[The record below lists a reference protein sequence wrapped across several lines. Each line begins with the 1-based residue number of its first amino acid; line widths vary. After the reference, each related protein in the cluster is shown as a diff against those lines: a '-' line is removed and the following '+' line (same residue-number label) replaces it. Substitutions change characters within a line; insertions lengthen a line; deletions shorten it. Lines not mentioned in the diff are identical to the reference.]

1 MKNYKIRKKLLVS
14 LGSLGILLLI
24 MCSVAFY
31 CIIMTNARL
40 ESIYTKNYTASNA
53 IGRIREIYQYER
65 TVSRDIA
72 TMDVISSAT
81 VKHNEADAVSSATIN
96 YVEELDDLQIMMKE
110 NFDVYEA
117 TIKTQESNEI
127 FEKIKSLYFGDYA
140 NYKETLKNYAE
151 QKNSSAALE
160 HLLSDIELNDIMYG
174 YLTQIEELNKGY
186 IENAMTESQ
195 RAAIITYVTGILFV
209 IFAVFWLLYLVKTL
223 DKMIAGQ
230 VEKLVKATNEIAVGN
245 VDVLVEIDSE
255 DEIGQLAKDFNN
267 MIHGIREQVKIV
279 EAIEIGNLTV
289 STIPRSDKDV
299 MMLSLNK
306 TIGNLNNLLGSF
318 NNIAEQLNAGV
329 KEVASASLNI
339 ASGATEQASSVQ
351 ELNNSIAEVLKEANE
366 NASHVE
372 KASKYA
378 EQAENGI
385 KESNRHMSE
394 MLKAMEKIEEFAT
407 KISGI
412 TKIID
417 DIAFQ
422 TNILALNASIEA
434 ARAGEVGKGFAVVA
448 EEVRNLAVRSG
459 EAAKETAQLTFDTVA
474 AVENGT
480 HIASETAQVLQ
491 DVSLKVSS
499 VGEIMSMIENGSCNQ
514 KEAIEQIT
522 FNTEQISGI
531 VQSNA
536 ASSEE
541 GSASAGELSTL
552 AALLMDEIN
561 QFRLAETAS

>member
-14 LGSLGILLLI
+14 LGSLGVLLLI

-31 CIIMTNARL
+31 CIIMTNSRL
-40 ESIYTKNYTASNA
+40 NSIYTENYTASRA

-81 VKHNEADAVSSATIN
+81 VKNDEADAVSSATIN
-96 YVEELDDLQIMMKE
+96 YIDELNDLQIMMKE
-110 NFDVYEA
+110 NFDLYES

-127 FEKIKSLYFGDYA
+127 FEKIKSLYFGEYA
-140 NYKETLKNYAE
+140 AYKETLKNYAE
-151 QKNSSAALE
+151 QEDSSAALE
-160 HLLSDIELNDIMYG
+160 HLLLDIDINEIMYD
-174 YLTQIEELNKGY
+174 YLTQIEELNEGY
-186 IENAMTESQ
+186 IENAMLESK
-195 RAAIITYVTGILFV
+195 RAAMITYTAGILFV

-245 VDVLVEIDSE
+245 VDVSVEIDSE
-255 DEIGQLAKDFNN
+255 DEIGQLARDFNN
-267 MIHGIREQVKIV
+267 MIHGIHEQVKIV

-289 STIPRSDKDV
+289 KSIPRSDKDV

-306 TIGNLNNLLGSF
+306 TLGNLNNLLGNF
-318 NNIAEQLNAGV
+318 NSVAEQVNAGV
-329 KEVASASLNI
+329 QEVASASLNI
-339 ASGATEQASSVQ
+339 ASGATEQAASVQ
-351 ELNNSIAEVLKEANE
+351 ELNNSIDEVLKDANE
-366 NASHVE
+366 NAAHVE
-372 KASKYA
+372 KASSYA
-378 EQAENGI
+378 VQAEDGI
-385 KESNRHMSE
+385 KESNKHMSE
-394 MLKAMEKIEEFAT
+394 MLIAMEKIEAFAT

-412 TKIID
+412 TKIIE

-448 EEVRNLAVRSG
+448 EEVRNLAVKSS
-459 EAAKETAQLTFDTVA
+459 EAAKETAGLTFGTVE

-480 HIASETAQVLQ
+480 HIASETAHVLQ
-491 DVSLKVSS
+491 DVSLKVTA
-499 VGEIMSMIENGSCNQ
+499 VGEIMSMIEQGSNNQ
-514 KEAIEQIT
+514 KQAIEQIT
-522 FNTEQISGI
+522 YSVERISSI

-536 ASSEE
+536 ASAEE
-541 GSASAGELSTL
+541 GSASTGELSTMANML
-552 AALLMDEIN
+552 IDEISK
-561 QFRLAETAS
+561 FRLAETAL